1 MELVA
6 IVFMLGAGGAIA
18 AFAMVAMRIA
28 GHESESQARLP
39 ERRDAIAASILVH
52 VVQVGGTSLEEAT
65 RRVRRGSGIAAPVT
79 GGIDVASWADSYA
92 REATPEQRRELLEM
106 AVRLVAAEGTAVPLR
121 QYAAL
126 LDLSFGLGF
135 QTDALARLRQTYG
148 FDYVDH
154 AKDGRP
160 AEGLSA
166 PLFARSA
173 ADRERLLASL
183 ELSGEPTRRELT
195 AAYRKLVARHH
206 PDRFHGAAAGERDR
220 AADHFIA
227 ITRAYEALLPSSRD

>member
-18 AFAMVAMRIA
+18 AFAMAAMKIA
-28 GHESESQARLP
+28 SLEQAGQARLP
-39 ERRDAIAASILVH
+39 DRRDAIAASILVH
-52 VVQVGGTSLEEAT
+52 VVHVGGASFEEAT
-65 RRVRRGSGIAAPVT
+65 RAVRRGSGLAAPVT

-92 REATPEQRRELLEM
+92 VAATPQQRRELLET
-106 AVRLVAAEGTAVPLR
+106 AVRLVASGGSAVPLR

-154 AKDGRP
+154 AADARP
-160 AEGLSA
+160 REEVAI
-166 PLFARSA
+166 PLFERSP
-173 ADRERLLASL
+173 ADRERLLGLL
-183 ELSGEPTRRELT
+183 ELTGDVSRRELT
-195 AAYRKLVARHH
+195 AAYRKVVARHH
-206 PDRFHGAAAGERDR
+206 PDRFHGSAAAEREL
-220 AADHFIA
+220 AAERFIA
-227 ITRAYEALLPSSRD
+227 VTRAYEGLLPSCRD